1 MRSRSRSKRPA
12 RATRTTTTR
21 IYFADGHVEHFRDQ
35 VFALAV
41 WLALPKGVRV
51 AFRGRNDIRPVYRQ
65 DRVDI
70 L

>member
-12 RATRTTTTR
+12 RAARIATTR
-21 IYFADGHVEHFRDQ
+21 IYFADGHVEHFRGQ

-41 WLALPKGVRV
+41 WLALPKGVRL
-51 AFRGRNDIRPVYRQ
+51 AFRGKRDTRPFLRKGCG
-65 DRVDI
+65 DI